1 MQEIWVQYLGP
12 EDPLEEGRAWLL
24 TPVFLPGKPHGQ
36 SSLACCTPWGRKES
50 DMIEAMEQAHT
61 PPPPQTAS
69 GSVEQEGGRG
79 RGNPP
84 GEGAPERRA
93 VK

>member
-1 MQEIWVQYLGP
+1 MDRGAW
-12 EDPLEEGRAWLL
+12 RAAL
-24 TPVFLPGKPHGQ
+24 HGVAKSQ
-36 SSLACCTPWGRKES
+36 